1 MAGILTAVFGA
12 IGGFVSRVASFV
24 GSTITAIGST
34 VCGAAKGFIG
44 AVAKIGV
51 ETVGAIKEAVGFVG
65 TIMHSIAE
73 IVLGMKLEDTS
84 EELGAKAVQAEKSI
98 DDFDGDA
105 EAYIHYLNDEIE
117 LDRARFEKMTSEEKI
132 GCEAIGIT
140 LETKAVEQKL
150 GGVEIPEESLAEL
163 GKIHM
168 AGIDI
173 DAVKL
178 LDIIKQLKESG
189 ITNMNDIV
197 DYLEGK
203 GDSDRIKTGEALKS
217 AMGDGALERIYQIRD
232 AVIRNEEN

>member
-1 MAGILTAVFGA
+1 MGLIAMA
-12 IGGFVSRVASFV
+12 IGAVGSLVSGVASFV
-24 GSTITAIGST
+24 GSAITTIGST

-65 TIMHSIAE
+65 EMIHTIAE
-73 IVLGMKLEDTS
+73 IVLDMKLEDTP
-84 EELGAKAVQAEKSI
+84 EELGAKALQAEKSI
-98 DDFDGDA
+98 DDFNGEA
-105 EAYIHYLNDEIE
+105 EAYIRYLKDEIE
-117 LDRARFEKMTSEEKI
+117 LDRARFEKMTSEEKL

-178 LDIIKQLKESG
+178 LDIIKMLKESG
-189 ITNMNDIV
+189 ITNMNDVV

-203 GDSDRIKTGEALKS
+203 GDSDRIRTGEALKS
-217 AMGDGALERIYQIRD
+217 AMGEGALERIYQIRD

>member
-1 MAGILTAVFGA
+1 MGFFSTI
-12 IGGFVSRVASFV
+12 IGVV
-24 GSTITAIGST
+24 GSVISGAVSFISGAVSTVGTA

-65 TIMHSIAE
+65 EIMHSIAE
-73 IVLGMKLEDTS
+73 IVLGIDLEDSS
-84 EELGAKAVQAEKSI
+84 EELGAKAVQAEKGI
-98 DDFDGDA
+98 EDFDGDA
-105 EAYIHYLNDEIE
+105 EAYIRYLKNEIE
-117 LDRARFEKMTSEEKI
+117 LDKVRFNKMTEEEKL

-163 GKIHM
+163 GKIRM

-173 DAVKL
+173 DAAKL
-178 LDIIKQLKESG
+178 LSIIKALRESG
-189 ITNMNDIV
+189 ITNMNDVV

-217 AMGDGALERIYQIRD
+217 AMGEEALDRIYQIRD
-232 AVIRNEEN
+232 AVIKSEEN